1 MTRTY
6 YRFSN
11 KPTAMSDWGHAMFTE
26 NRDSVATGYGCNEY
40 RYDGTGGVSIY
51 ELHDQIISAWEYDR
65 KTGFTGDFS
74 SWCTNDYYYQ
84 LTGEDAFEAFA
95 PEHIVDSAAG
105 YDTEMVVWLWERI
118 LEPLGIMA
126 VITDDGAVV
135 FDEGLI
141 VRVEEERDE
150 E

>member
-1 MTRTY
+1 
-6 YRFSN
+6 
-11 KPTAMSDWGHAMFTE
+11 
-26 NRDSVATGYGCNEY
+26 V
-40 RYDGTGGVSIY
+40 
-51 ELHDQIISAWEYDR
+51 SAWDQDLE
-65 KTGFTGDFS
+65 TGFTGDFGS
-74 SWCTNDYYYQ
+74 SISNDYYYQ

-126 VITDDGAVV
+126 VITYDGAVV

-141 VRVEEERDE
+141 VRVTEGDE